1 MANSAEKV
9 VGEALKTVTGLK
21 IFPDVAPTG
30 TAGAYVTYQAVG
42 GQDVNG
48 LDGLADLENQRVQ
61 ITVWSATRSATVDTM
76 RAARAAL
83 VAAGGIPIGAA
94 VSQYEEDTKLYGS
107 RLDFSVWFRP

>member
-9 VGEALKTVTGLK
+9 VVAALKTITGLK
-21 IFPDVAPTG
+21 IYPDVAPSG
-30 TAGAYVTYQAVG
+30 AAGPYVTYQAVG

-48 LDGLADLENQRVQ
+48 LDGPADLENQRMQ
-61 ITVWSATRSATVDTM
+61 INVWSGTRLETSQTM
-76 RAARAAL
+76 RAARTAL
-83 VAAGGIPIGAA
+83 VEADGIPIGAA

>member
-9 VGEALKTVTGLK
+9 VAEALKTIAGLK

-30 TAGAYVTYQAVG
+30 TVGPYVTYQAVG

-48 LDGLADLENQRVQ
+48 LEGPADLENQRMQ
-61 ITVWSATRSATVDTM
+61 ITAWSPTRAATGETM
-76 RAARAAL
+76 RAARTAIAE
-83 VAAGGIPIGAA
+83 AGGIPIGAP
-94 VSQYEEDTKLYGS
+94 VSQYESDTKLYGS